1 MQFLLLCIV
10 LMGGRAVDA
19 ISYASVTD
27 ALHNGILQ
35 VRQLRS
41 RASHES
47 IASRDGRNQNG
58 KQEDG
63 SQSKGPSQG
72 PWATKERFGQEHRD
86 FKPENWP
93 TAPKSSCPPIWNS
106 IAQDLSSQMLDDAGQ
121 CNDLARAAIR
131 SAFHDCFNNGCD
143 GSLFLGGEHTRDEN
157 GGLAEGVPV
166 LGELAN
172 KWNVGVADML
182 QFAGGKCALLG
193 L

>member
-1 MQFLLLCIV
+1 MQLLLLCAT
-10 LMGGRAVDA
+10 LMGGWTVHAL
-19 ISYASVTD
+19 SYASITN

-35 VRQLRS
+35 ARQIRG
-41 RASHES
+41 RVSHES

-58 KQEDG
+58 KQEDK

-72 PWATKERFGQEHRD
+72 PWATKERFGQQDRD

-93 TAPKSSCPPIWNS
+93 TAPQSSCPTIWNS
-106 IAQDLSSQMLDDAGQ
+106 IAQDLSSQMLDDGQ

-143 GSLFLGGEHTRDEN
+143 GSLFLGKEHTRVEN
-157 GGLAEGVPV
+157 NGLADGVPV

-182 QFAGGKCALLG
+182 QFAGGKCALLY